1 MSVSPRIVLRT
12 SKVAQPR
19 IFRKNT
25 KREAIA
31 DSYTLYRVTE
41 IVCEFNERYG
51 PPHIFILYG
60 SRLCSPQNF

>member
-41 IVCEFNERYG
+41 VVCEFNERYG
-51 PPHIFILYG
+51 PLTSLYG